1 MFDSV
6 AFAQQVPIY
15 DQPLN
20 IFPIEQNQS
29 NMRLQQQLMEPYN
42 NHLEQHYT
50 GSQVQCICIK
60 DSGWDSGFC
69 TIFQNKIPK
78 CIHSFT
84 PSTRN
89 STKQAK
95 HLLLYYSTGANSRS
109 FHLIFNKRFD
119 HLETFLTINR
129 PKKELLAGSL
139 RQSFAESRDL
149 FYPISIMLQIFNED
163 SDILQLTENAKI
175 YNNIASYLLVSC
187 HVTSTLPDVPRVC
200 RCPKRTFILP
210 KKYTSVSTML
220 SQPFRSVIKKE
231 N

>member
-139 RQSFAESRDL
+139 RQS
-149 FYPISIMLQIFNED
+149 
-163 SDILQLTENAKI
+163 
-175 YNNIASYLLVSC
+175 LVPSPLC
-187 HVTSTLPDVPRVC
+187 K
-200 RCPKRTFILP
+200 CPKRTFILQ
-210 KKYTSVSTML
+210 KKYHTSVSHML
-220 SQPFRSVIKKE
+220 SQPLKYFIERKLA
-231 N
+231 